1 MQQLCRQK
9 AFFLFYL
16 GKSGY
21 TGIHSLDN
29 EHFPI
34 KAPHSKKYGKFAQ
47 YYVKEIHYCSKNS
60 NSQATKNLQE
70 NSPFAYIAFI
80 NCSKYFKIPTL
91 YGDVN
96 ARFPTTRRFT
106 HKDLD

>member
-1 MQQLCRQK
+1 MQLCRQK

-47 YYVKEIHYCSKNS
+47 YYVKEINIIVVKIV
-60 NSQATKNLQE
+60 
-70 NSPFAYIAFI
+70 IAKQQKT
-80 NCSKYFKIPTL
+80 CKKIPPLLTL
-91 YGDVN
+91 LLLIVQN
-96 ARFPTTRRFT
+96 ILKFPHSTEM
-106 HKDLD
+106 